1 MKKFLSNPTVA
12 MVLAV
17 IVVLATVLISAK
29 FDFGKQCSEATD
41 SFYTGRYGETPIA
54 AQLREFCNAAEQM
67 VMLGQ
72 RAQVKGTE
80 EVYEEA
86 EELLDMLRKNS
97 TEIENMFSVYS
108 RLLSDTF
115 ALESALTR
123 AELSE
128 DDMAAYSAAQ
138 HAAAEAKAA
147 IDESTYNV
155 DVRFLQNTYQRFP
168 TRQLCAVTGVE
179 MPQLFA

>member
-17 IVVLATVLISAK
+17 IVVLATMLISAK
-29 FDFGKQCSEATD
+29 FDFGKQCSAATD
-41 SFYTGRYGETPIA
+41 SFYTGRNRETPIA
-54 AQLREFCNAAEQM
+54 AHLREFCNAAEQM

-72 RAQVKGTE
+72 RGQVKGTE

-86 EELLDMLRKNS
+86 EELLDMLRKES
-97 TEIENMFSVYS
+97 TEIEDMFSVYS

-128 DDMAAYSAAQ
+128 DDMAAYSSAQ

-147 IDESTYNV
+147 IDGSTYNV
-155 DVRFLQNTYQRFP
+155 NVRFLQNRYKRFP
-168 TRQLCAVTGVE
+168 TRQLCAVTGVD